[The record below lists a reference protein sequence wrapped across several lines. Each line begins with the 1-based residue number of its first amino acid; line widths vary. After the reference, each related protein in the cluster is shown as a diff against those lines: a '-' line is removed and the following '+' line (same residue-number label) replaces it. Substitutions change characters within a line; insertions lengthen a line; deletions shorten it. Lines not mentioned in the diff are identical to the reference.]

1 LFEIDYVRCYE
12 GRISN
17 LALCIDLRAKS
28 FGWSGGRGGILVFWS
43 AWATRLWIWTA
54 RFQCFDLISGDK
66 KGQVSREEWERIAER
81 SREERGKAVS

>member
-1 LFEIDYVRCYE
+1 M
-12 GRISN
+12 
-17 LALCIDLRAKS
+17 
-28 FGWSGGRGGILVFWS
+28 VFWS